1 MRIVSRLLDK
11 FGYTAGC
18 FGCAHKQA
26 GFYDHRQ
33 HSLACRTC
41 VYELMKNDVD
51 ELDKMERAEVRLGRM
66 PPRGQQIRR
75 GAAPMREP
83 AAAAPSASHGGAD
96 ARGLRA
102 EAGAETEA
110 AEQEARAPAAEACAE
125 AEAVDDSAPED
136 GMPGFHQESDGEDDD
151 ERIVYEPTDPS
162 EPRCPSGNSSS
173 DSGGGRRSK

>member
-51 ELDKMERAEVRLGRM
+51 ELDKLERAEVRLGRM

-83 AAAAPSASHGGAD
+83 AAAAPSASHGG
-96 ARGLRA
+96 G
-102 EAGAETEA
+102 
-110 AEQEARAPAAEACAE
+110 
-125 AEAVDDSAPED
+125 
-136 GMPGFHQESDGEDDD
+136 
-151 ERIVYEPTDPS
+151 
-162 EPRCPSGNSSS
+162 
-173 DSGGGRRSK
+173 

>member
-1 MRIVSRLLDK
+1 MDACHPGANRSGAQMRD
-11 FGYTAGC
+11 
-18 FGCAHKQA
+18 
-26 GFYDHRQ
+26 
-33 HSLACRTC
+33 
-41 VYELMKNDVD
+41 
-51 ELDKMERAEVRLGRM
+51 
-66 PPRGQQIRR
+66 
-75 GAAPMREP
+75 AAPADP
-83 AAAAPSASHGGAD
+83 IASHGGAD
-96 ARGLRA
+96 ASGPRA

-162 EPRCPSGNSSS
+162 EPRCPSGNSSC